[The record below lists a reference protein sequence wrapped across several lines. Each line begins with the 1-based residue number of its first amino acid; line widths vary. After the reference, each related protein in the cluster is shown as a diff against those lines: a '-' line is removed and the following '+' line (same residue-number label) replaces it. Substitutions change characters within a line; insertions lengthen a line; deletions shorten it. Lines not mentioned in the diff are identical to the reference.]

1 MNAPS
6 SPTDLESRLTAALN
20 ARAGQVAPEDLGPA
34 RPPATVSPLR
44 RRVRVGAGLAAVGAV
59 AAASVIAVSVI
70 NHDDER
76 TVPGGPATEST
87 SVATDPTTGPTTD
100 TTTGPADKTP
110 QTPQVPV
117 DPAGLL
123 PQDQPMALDGGATAD
138 FADGSSAV
146 LDGDR
151 LVVTDGGTEYAT
163 TIEGLRAEPYL
174 SVVQVVFGTG
184 NGYLVAQSGGGDSN
198 SQTVYVPEPGGLA
211 AVQPDKGAPFGYAFA
226 EGFGGY
232 QTWTVGDGEH
242 LVTVEQIG
250 TQGSRW
256 KAWEW
261 QLDGTTLLPTPL
273 GTVCL
278 DFQAETAATC

>member
-20 ARAGQVAPEDLGPA
+20 ARAGQVALEDLSPA

-76 TVPGGPATEST
+76 TVPGGPATQTT
-87 SVATDPTTGPTTD
+87 SATDP
-100 TTTGPADKTP
+100 TTGPADKTP
-110 QTPQVPV
+110 QVPV
-117 DPAGLL
+117 DPADLL
-123 PQDQPMALDGGATAD
+123 PQDQPVALEGGATAD

-151 LVVTDGGTEYAT
+151 LVVTDGDAEYAT

-174 SVVQVVFGTG
+174 SVVQVAFGAG

-198 SQTVYVPEPGGLA
+198 SQTVYVPEPGGALA
-211 AVQPDKGAPFGYAFA
+211 AVQPDKGAPFGYALA
-226 EGFGGY
+226 EGFGG
-232 QTWTVGDGEH
+232 
-242 LVTVEQIG
+242 
-250 TQGSRW
+250 
-256 KAWEW
+256 
-261 QLDGTTLLPTPL
+261 
-273 GTVCL
+273 
-278 DFQAETAATC
+278 